1 MRTTRCAA
9 LRDRSSDDRG
19 GVQRGNFRRARGKV
33 TGDSE
38 EKRDPRHAHSVC
50 LGCLGSYC
58 EREIESGKNFVK
70 CPMCPRSLQVRAGP
84 PPAVVGVSGAALSV
98 LSGVSAPPAGP
109 RGAQPRAHALL

>member
-1 MRTTRCAA
+1 MRITRCAT
-9 LRDRSSDDRG
+9 LRDRSSDDCVWGRA
-19 GVQRGNFRRARGKV
+19 NFRRACGKV

-58 EREIESGKNFVK
+58 EHEIESGKNFVK

-84 PPAVVGVSGAALSV
+84 QPAVVGVSGAARSYGTRSPLKNIR
-98 LSGVSAPPAGP
+98 A
-109 RGAQPRAHALL
+109 RGRIIF